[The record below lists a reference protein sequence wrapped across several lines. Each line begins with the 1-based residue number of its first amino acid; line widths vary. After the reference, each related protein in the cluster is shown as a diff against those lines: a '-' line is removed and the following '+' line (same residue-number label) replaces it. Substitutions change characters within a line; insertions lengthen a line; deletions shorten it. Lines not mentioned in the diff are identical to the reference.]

1 MFLYIIAFILIF
13 FLIYC
18 LITLDYSEFLES
30 GNNIYEGKD
39 LILNDSHVGEIIT
52 LKDFNDRNIIVNNL
66 KKKGKI
72 KLISKGEDLV
82 KFFFKGRYTIEETG
96 NMCSNQIQCQP
107 GVMDI
112 KPEKINGGLEI
123 NDISLMM
130 SNFEVMINNF
140 GDVPRVDVK
149 AFNVDNVLIS

>member
-1 MFLYIIAFILIF
+1 
-13 FLIYC
+13 
-18 LITLDYSEFLES
+18 LES

>member
-18 LITLDYSEFLES
+18 LITLDYSEFSES

>member
-1 MFLYIIAFILIF
+1 MFLYIIAFILIS

-18 LITLDYSEFLES
+18 LITLDYGEFLES
-30 GNNIYEGKD
+30 GNNIYEGED

-72 KLISKGEDLV
+72 KLISRGEDLV